1 MGGGVGRFIEKLARV
16 FGIGKG
22 EKGRLPQRV
31 DRLEG
36 YDLEEEAREKI
47 RLVSANT
54 MVSYSRLVTLYQQAV
69 YCEES
74 GIEGSFVECG
84 TWKGG
89 AVGLMV
95 LANLEHGAGR
105 RHLHLFDSFE
115 GIPEPDAVVD
125 GERAVK
131 EVASVGGKAEGKL
144 AVVERFYETH
154 AGGVGTLEANRNLLE
169 NEIGYDSSF
178 LHYHKGWFQET
189 LPRDAAG
196 IGGIA
201 ILRLDGDWYDST
213 KVCLEHL
220 YGKVVPGGFV
230 VVDDYGYYEG
240 CRMAVD
246 EFRKREGI
254 RAFLH
259 HIDAAGRYWIK
270 P

>member
-1 MGGGVGRFIEKLARV
+1 VNRYIEKLARTL
-16 FGIGKG
+16 GIGKG
-22 EKGRLPQRV
+22 KKDLLPRGA

-36 YDLEEEAREKI
+36 YYMEEEAREKI

-54 MVSYSRLVTLYQQAV
+54 MVPYARLVTLYQQAV

-74 GIEGSFVECG
+74 GVEGSFVECG

-89 AVGLMV
+89 AVGLMA
-95 LANLEHGAGR
+95 LANLAHGARR

-115 GIPEPDAVVD
+115 GIPEPDASVD
-125 GERAVK
+125 GEKAVK

-144 AVVERFYETH
+144 TVVDRFYETH
-154 AGGVGTLEANRNLLE
+154 AGGVGTLEANRRLLE
-169 NEIGYDSSF
+169 NGIGYDASF

-196 IGGIA
+196 MGGIA
-201 ILRLDGDWYDST
+201 ILRLDGDWYAST

-220 YGKVVPGGFV
+220 YDKVVPGGFV

-240 CRMAVD
+240 CRKAVN

-259 HIDAAGRYWIK
+259 HVDAAGRYWVK